1 MKSPPPNYASFC
13 PQRGQTP
20 ERTAG
25 FTLVEILL
33 AMAILSLILTAIYST
48 WTAILRA
55 AKTGNDAAAA
65 VQRAR
70 IAGRVIEETLG
81 SVVAFGA
88 NQKYYGFVSDNGV
101 DGSLSFVARLS
112 SPSFPRAGRFSGYD
126 VRRVTFSAEPGP
138 DGKRQLVLR
147 QAPLLMDLDEDEQK
161 YPLVLLKD
169 VKDFR
174 TEFWDV
180 RAHDWTDEWK
190 TTNLLPVMVKV
201 TIKTGNGSPYSS
213 QVREQITRVV
223 NLPSSGVTPGW
234 QTMIMPGPSNPTN
247 APPPNTGV
255 PPNMPSVMTPVPA
268 R

>member
-1 MKSPPPNYASFC
+1 MKRPPLKDAK
-13 PQRGQTP
+13 

-33 AMAILSLILTAIYST
+33 AMAILSLVLTAIFST

-55 AKTGNDAAAA
+55 SKTGNDAAAA

-70 IAGRVIEETLG
+70 IAGRVIEEALG

-88 NQKYYGFVSDNGV
+88 NQRYYGFVSDNGL
-101 DGSLSFVARLS
+101 DGSLSFVTRLS
-112 SPSFPRAGRFSGYD
+112 SPSFPRAGKFCGLD
-126 VRRVTFSAEPGP
+126 VRRVTFTAEPGP

-147 QAPLLMDLDEDEQK
+147 QAPLLMELDEDEQK

-180 RAHDWTDEWK
+180 RAHEWTDEWK

-201 TIKTGNGSPYSS
+201 TVKVGDNNPRSS

-223 NLPSSGVTPGW
+223 SLPSSGVPVGW
-234 QTMIMPGPSNPTN
+234 QNMVMPAAANATNTPVQNPNPTK
-247 APPPNTGV
+247 TG
-255 PPNMPSVMTPVPA
+255 TP
-268 R
+268 